1 MKLLIDIPD
10 WLYQHIV
17 DFGVLESDE
26 PELYWAI
33 YKGQKVLAEDIIKMK
48 NLVEENK
55 ED

>member
-10 WLYQHIV
+10 WLYNDICNHGIKNRNH
-17 DFGVLESDE
+17 

-33 YKGQKVLAEDIIKMK
+33 YNGKIIPTENVKD
-48 NLVEENK
+48 LVEENK

>member
-10 WLYQHIV
+10 WLYHHIV
-17 DFGVLESDE
+17 DFGPLESDE

-33 YKGQKVLAEDIIKMK
+33 YKGKKIVAEGMK
-48 NLVEENK
+48 YLVEENK